1 MNNKIEEEEDV
12 NLRPVWT
19 SIVWIIALIAAFCFF
34 EAMSLEFKFFDE
46 FCVFT
51 VLFFIA
57 LQLYRFRGL
66 IEKKE

>member
-1 MNNKIEEEEDV
+1 MNNKIEEDNV

-19 SIVWIIALIAAFCFF
+19 SIGWIITLITAFCFF
-34 EAMSLEFKFFDE
+34 EAISLEFKFFDE
-46 FCVFT
+46 FCVFIM
-51 VLFFIA
+51 LFFIS